1 MIDSFVA
8 LLNPNTHS
16 FSINLGNLAETLVKV
31 IENDKNH
38 MDGYLGCFAGIGLGC
53 IGYSF
58 FYGLFKALD
67 FM

>member
-1 MIDSFVA
+1 
-8 LLNPNTHS
+8 
-16 FSINLGNLAETLVKV
+16 LGSLAETLVKV